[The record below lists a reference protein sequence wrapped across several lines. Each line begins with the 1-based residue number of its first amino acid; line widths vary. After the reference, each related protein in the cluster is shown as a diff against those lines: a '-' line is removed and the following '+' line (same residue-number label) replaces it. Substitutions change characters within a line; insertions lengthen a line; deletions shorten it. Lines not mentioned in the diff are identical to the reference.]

1 MIHSLRISQFLL
13 CTDLMTP
20 CVKVSVAGVPSI
32 HRSEETTTWKLILSH
47 SSRPDRL
54 RPGFSGTASNLNLN
68 LNKPINRSSKPPTQ
82 QPMTIGTSRPTASRT
97 STGSTSTPGRS
108 RRVYTEG
115 DKEWKALSIVGLFWL
130 HRDRICAQQHVQS
143 VQAEMYTV
151 YISCTYTVI
160 KTTPPSCETQEK
172 NVK

>member
-1 MIHSLRISQFLL
+1 MRA
-13 CTDLMTP
+13 
-20 CVKVSVAGVPSI
+20 CVKVSVVAALSI
-32 HRSEETTTWKLILSH
+32 HRSEETTTSKQTPSPCSQPAL
-47 SSRPDRL
+47 R
-54 RPGFSGTASNLNLN
+54 RPGYSGTASSRLLS
-68 LNKPINRSSKPPTQ
+68 KPTSRSSKLLTQ
-82 QPMTIGTSRPTASRT
+82 PPMTIGTSPATASRT

-130 HRDRICAQQHVQS
+130 HRDRICAHQHVQS